1 MKHMETL
8 RAAFCFDQNLTAQV
22 QVAVTSLLTAFVGED
37 VQLEVHC
44 VCTKEAC
51 VVEEPLGG
59 LMKKIDG
66 TAKLVMHCVENL
78 YADAYEVRGISAG
91 AYLRLLLHRVL
102 PDIDKVLY
110 LDVDILVRESLL
122 SMWKTDLGSN
132 LLAAVKGPVNLSDK
146 WEWNSPRPYWKHLEP
161 MRGRYINAGVTLLDL
176 SKIRERNLE
185 EQWKKWAKEKLY
197 YQDQDILNI
206 TCRDVIYYLSPR
218 YNRLAYMSE
227 ADYAGFVREG
237 IFTEQEC
244 EEALASP
251 VIIHYAGD
259 KPWKRYDTNLGDR
272 WWTYVNSRP
281 ELKGLFDEAAAR
293 RYHGPTILERGLRKL
308 TNIKEERR
316 RLGK

>member
-22 QVAVTSLLTAFVGED
+22 QVAVTSLLTAFIGED

-44 VCTKEAC
+44 VCTKEASA
-51 VVEEPLGG
+51 VEESLVG

-122 SMWKTDLGSN
+122 PLWKTDLESN

-146 WEWNSPRPYWKHLEP
+146 WEWNSERPYWKLLTG
-161 MRGRYINAGVTLLDL
+161 MQGSYINSGVLLL
-176 SKIRERNLE
+176 NLAQIRRQQIDRQWEKLA
-185 EQWKKWAKEKLY
+185 EQKLY

-206 TCRDVIYYLSPR
+206 TCRGKMIYLPPKYNSLAYLS
-218 YNRLAYMSE
+218 AE
-227 ADYAGFVREG
+227 DYRQMVAED
-237 IFTEQEC
+237 IFTENESVQAQEH
-244 EEALASP
+244 AAIL
-251 VIIHYAGD
+251 HYAGD
-259 KPWKRYDTNLGDR
+259 KPWNRYDTNQGLV
-272 WWTYVNSRP
+272 WWDFVNGYS
-281 ELKGLFDEAAAR
+281 ELAALFDEKKAR
-293 RYHGPTILERGLRKL
+293 RNHGPTVVQRIMRKIQKILSREK
-308 TNIKEERR
+308 I
-316 RLGK
+316 